1 VPRQGTAE
9 EKAVVDVK
17 EGVELDIRVVYIN
30 TTKGQTEEDES
41 DEKPESNQALMR
53 GLVRLPVVSS

>member
-1 VPRQGTAE
+1 
-9 EKAVVDVK
+9 VVDVK

-30 TTKGQTEEDES
+30 TTKGQTDEDES

-53 GLVRLPVVSS
+53 GLVRLPAVSS